1 MTTEG
6 IYSRETD
13 IYVSTKA
20 KLNSEQTQSVTE
32 ELLHLMGYQSSNLGF
47 NFHFIEDGDLIEA
60 NASVDNELKV
70 SVRN

>member
-6 IYSRETD
+6 VFSSETD
-13 IYVSTKA
+13 IYISTKA
-20 KLNSEQTQSVTE
+20 KLNAEQTQSVTE

-47 NFHFIEDGDLIEA
+47 NFHFIEESDLIEA